1 MNTFNIGPCA
11 AIGIIKMQIK
21 DAILEGHIPNE
32 PKEAIEEM
40 LRIGASLGLII
51 HRQPVLPE

>member
-1 MNTFNIGPCA
+1 
-11 AIGIIKMQIK
+11 MQIK